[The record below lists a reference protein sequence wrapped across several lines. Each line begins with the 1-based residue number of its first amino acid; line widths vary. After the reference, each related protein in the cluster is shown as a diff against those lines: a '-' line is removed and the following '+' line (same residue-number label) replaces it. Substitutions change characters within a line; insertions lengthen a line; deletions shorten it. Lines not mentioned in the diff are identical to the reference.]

1 MGRQLLMS
9 KVPYTVNVDEYICSN
24 LEQIRGM
31 LKSYDFS
38 GLAAA
43 VERIQYHATKME
55 NALYTYEDVKYNI
68 ADRVDK
74 EDLSDKEFREYVRGR
89 VKKWK
94 DND

>member
-1 MGRQLLMS
+1 
-9 KVPYTVNVDEYICSN
+9 
-24 LEQIRGM
+24 
-31 LKSYDFS
+31 
-38 GLAAA
+38 
-43 VERIQYHATKME
+43 ME
-55 NALYTYEDVKYNI
+55 NALYTYEDVKYKI